1 MYDKKLEKFH
11 KDLDKKIKQ
20 DKKERAKKE
29 AKQIYNYNK
38 WKEEHD
44 QLINDELDRLN
55 KRNKAN
61 PVLKALVVIT
71 ILVLMFYQPI
81 SEFIAKLILL
91 YQ

>member
-1 MYDKKLEKFH
+1 MYDEKLDKFH
-11 KDLDKKIKQ
+11 RDLDKKIEQ
-20 DKKERAKKE
+20 ERRNRAKKE

-44 QLINDELDRLN
+44 RLVNKELN
-55 KRNKAN
+55 KLNKKNKTN
-61 PVLKALVVIT
+61 PLIKAFVVIA
-71 ILVLMFYQPI
+71 ILLLMFYQPI